1 MQLNS
6 LFVSLHLYSWVQESC
21 NSLEE
26 REYESSCKVWTG
38 TEILG
43 IFHGLGITADT
54 FSLLQVSFL
63 RASSSPL
70 TRRSILTVY
79 PLLFLSDLSLLCVE
93 KPGSGAGEGG
103 ADRASERERR
113 RGAGSHHQLQHSVNA
128 QKPLYGAGI
137 SFQTKLQVIITNY
150 PSYFLPYYL

>member
-1 MQLNS
+1 M
-6 LFVSLHLYSWVQESC
+6 QESC

-43 IFHGLGITADT
+43 IFHALGITADT

-63 RASSSPL
+63 HVSSSAL
-70 TRRSILTVY
+70 TRRSILTVC
-79 PLLFLSDLSLLCVE
+79 LLFYLLLVE

-113 RGAGSHHQLQHSVNA
+113 HGAGSHHQLQHSVNA

-150 PSYFLPYYL
+150 PSFFLPYYF